1 MPAISVIIPAYNAEA
16 TIAQT
21 IASVQK
27 QTFTDLEIIVV
38 NDGSTDR
45 TLEVLQQISDPRLKV
60 FSYENSGVSVSRNR
74 GIAQAT
80 GQYIALLDSDD
91 LWTPD
96 KLESQLTALQQNSKA
111 GVAYSWTYFMFEN
124 EKLSFVENSHY
135 CEGNVY
141 ADLLL
146 ANFLHSGSNPL
157 IRKEAVE
164 SIGLFDPAIKSV
176 EDWDYY
182 IRLAKKWD
190 FVLVPKPQILYRQ
203 HLSSISYNIEVMQ
216 QHCLE
221 LMEKTFATAP
231 LELQHLKG
239 KSLANI
245 YQYSAQKY
253 RKTFEQN
260 PDNLHY
266 AAHKL
271 WLSIRSYPQVLLTKH
286 TQSLLIWILKK
297 IVYKQLGFVH

>member
-16 TIAQT
+16 TIAET
-21 IASVQK
+21 IGSVQK
-27 QTFTDLEIIVV
+27 QTFTDLEIIVI

-45 TLEVLQQISDPRLKV
+45 TLEVLQKIPDPRLKV
-60 FSYENSGVSVSRNR
+60 FSYKNSGVSVSRNR
-74 GIAQAT
+74 GISQAT
-80 GQYIALLDSDD
+80 GEYIAFLDSDD

-96 KLESQLTALQQNSKA
+96 KLESQLTALQYNPKA
-111 GVAYSWTYFMFEN
+111 GVAYSWTYFMFED
-124 EKLSFVENSHY
+124 EKLSFVENSH
-135 CEGNVY
+135 CFEGNVY
-141 ADLLL
+141 PGLLL
-146 ANFLHSGSNPL
+146 TNFLHNGSNPL

-164 SIGLFDPAIKSV
+164 SVGLFDPAIKSV

-216 QHCLE
+216 QHCLQ
-221 LMEKTFATAP
+221 LMKKTFETAP
-231 LELQHLKG
+231 KDLQYLKG

-253 RKTFEQN
+253 MKTVDHN
-260 PDNLHY
+260 PANLYY
-266 AAHKL
+266 AAQKL
-271 WLSIRSYPQVLLTKH
+271 FLSIRSYPQILLTEH
-286 TQSLLIWILKK
+286 TQSLLKWLLK
-297 IVYKQLGFVH
+297 IYVYRQLGFIH

>member
-1 MPAISVIIPAYNAEA
+1 MPTISVIIPAYNAER
-16 TIAQT
+16 TIAST

-27 QTFTDLEIIVV
+27 QIFTDLEIIVV

-45 TLEVLQQISDPRLKV
+45 TLEVLQQISDPRMKV
-60 FSYENSGVSVSRNR
+60 LSYENSGVSVSRNR

-80 GQYIALLDSDD
+80 GEYIAFLDSDD
-91 LWTPD
+91 LWTPE
-96 KLESQLTALQQNSKA
+96 KLELQLTALQQSPKA
-111 GVAYSWTYFMFEN
+111 GVAYSWTYFMFED
-124 EKLSFVENSHY
+124 EKLSFVENSHSF
-135 CEGNVY
+135 EGNVY

-146 ANFLHSGSNPL
+146 TNFLHSGSNPL
-157 IRKEAVE
+157 IRREAVE
-164 SIGLFDPAIKSV
+164 SVGLFDPVIKSV

-190 FVLVPKPQILYRQ
+190 FVLVPKAQILYRQ

-216 QHCLE
+216 QHCLQ
-221 LMEKTFATAP
+221 LMEKAFETAP
-231 LELQHLKG
+231 QEFQYLKA

-253 RKTFEQN
+253 MKTSDNN
-260 PDNLHY
+260 PANLYY

-271 WLSIRSYPQVLLTKH
+271 WLSIRLYPQNLLSKH
-286 TQSLLIWILKK
+286 TQSLVRWLLKR
-297 IVYKQLGFVH
+297 IVYKQLGFIH